1 MVHSNSNVKE
11 PVKQG
16 MWGVFEVFADTMVVC
31 TMTAVVV
38 LSSGFINLQTG
49 LPVEGTSDATLV
61 AQAFGNV
68 FGKPGEW
75 FIAIAMLLFAFT
87 TVLGWSHYG
96 SKAVEYLFGSLGVKI
111 YRVFFVCLIVSG
123 ALMTS
128 SIAWDISDTFNGL
141 MMIPNLIG
149 VVALSPVVVKI
160 TRNYIDRK
168 VHNKD
173 VAPVVSYDE
182 EIQREMAEAIKNGEE

>member
-1 MVHSNSNVKE
+1 
-11 PVKQG
+11 
-16 MWGVFEVFADTMVVC
+16 
-31 TMTAVVV
+31 
-38 LSSGFINLQTG
+38 
-49 LPVEGTSDATLV
+49 
-61 AQAFGNV
+61 
-68 FGKPGEW
+68 
-75 FIAIAMLLFAFT
+75 
-87 TVLGWSHYG
+87 
-96 SKAVEYLFGSLGVKI
+96 
-111 YRVFFVCLIVSG
+111 
-123 ALMTS
+123 
-128 SIAWDISDTFNGL
+128 